1 MGDNPLTA
9 IVNAA
14 KGSGDIAIT
23 PVTATAL
30 AGGLNISEA
39 KTNLLAVKIQ

>member
-14 KGSGDIAIT
+14 RGSGDIAIT

-30 AGGLNISEA
+30 AGAVNISEA
-39 KTNLLAVKIQ
+39 KTNLIAVKLI